1 MNTMKTNAEIKA
13 EIRVLED
20 HELDAVQGGYAG
32 LLVVLIAAMG
42 AGTAAW
48 VDHRT
53 GSGKGSSGTW

>member
-1 MNTMKTNAEIKA
+1 MKTDGEAKGK
-13 EIRVLED
+13 IRELEA
-20 HELDAVQGGYAG
+20 HELEAVQGGYAG

-53 GSGKGSSGTW
+53 GGGKGKGSSGTW